1 MSQKSEETENTSTI
15 SQPKVDVTSAS
26 LIDFQKEQIR
36 ARPELGKY
44 FIDPLVDRSC
54 VLLDGA
60 CDCPRPV
67 FDHCKHLKNKV

>member
-1 MSQKSEETENTSTI
+1 MSQKSEETVSTST
-15 SQPKVDVTSAS
+15 
-26 LIDFQKEQIR
+26 IDFQKEQIR
-36 ARPELGKY
+36 ARPELAKY